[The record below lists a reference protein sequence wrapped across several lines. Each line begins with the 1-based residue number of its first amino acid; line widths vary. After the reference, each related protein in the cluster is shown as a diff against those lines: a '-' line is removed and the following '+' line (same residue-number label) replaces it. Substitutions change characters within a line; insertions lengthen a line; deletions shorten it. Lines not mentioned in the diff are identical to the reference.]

1 MTTDLTTSQAARKLN
16 ITERTV
22 RNWIEDKVIHAY
34 KLNPESKSVY
44 RIPETEVTRILD
56 QRSAARKRKSKA
68 S

>member
-44 RIPETEVTRILD
+44 RIPHSEIERIIGL
-56 QRSAARKRKSKA
+56 RSATRKRKSKA